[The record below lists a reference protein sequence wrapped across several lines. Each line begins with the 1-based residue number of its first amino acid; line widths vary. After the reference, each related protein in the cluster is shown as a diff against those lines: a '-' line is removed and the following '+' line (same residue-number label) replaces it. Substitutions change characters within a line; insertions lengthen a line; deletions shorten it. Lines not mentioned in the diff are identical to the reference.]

1 MYKIAKY
8 AAIALGIVGVVLWA
22 VLSFNSYIDPKIN
35 DYPRTFYTVQQAL
48 LVLTY
53 VLLGI
58 TLAAVII
65 SAGMNIASSPK
76 ALKKTLIYTGAFVL
90 ILIVAYVFSS
100 GDVEANA
107 SEEVKKASDSVR
119 KWTSTGLIA
128 LYILV
133 AGAIAALVV
142 SNVKKALMR

>member
-76 ALKKTLIYTGAFVL
+76 ALKKTLIYTGAFVVVL
-90 ILIVAYVFSS
+90 ILAYVLSS

-133 AGAIAALVV
+133 AGAIAALVA